1 MKTEA
6 DRYTVIQQESGLS
19 KKEFAESL
27 GISKA
32 MGYQIA
38 SGLLKPSREVM
49 NALSSVYNINLHWFL
64 TGIGSSGFERETVEV
79 ELLDQEAAAGQGR
92 EAEDYAEKR
101 RFKVPRT
108 LVAPYRPEKLLAVYV
123 AGDSMIDEHI
133 NDGDVAIFHPGLK
146 EGNGIYVVSAGNAL
160 LVKRVDFD
168 TSNRTII
175 LLSANPAYRPRRF
188 SGHELLEIRIAGRVL
203 ACIHRV

>member
-6 DRYTVIQQESGLS
+6 DRYALIQQGSGLS
-19 KKEFAESL
+19 KKQFAESL

-32 MGYQIA
+32 VGYQIA

-49 NALSSVYNINLHWFL
+49 NALSRSYSINLHWFL
-64 TGIGSSGFERETVEV
+64 TGMGASGLEGETVEV

-101 RFKVPRT
+101 AFQVPRS
-108 LVAPYRPEKLLAVYV
+108 LIAPYRPEKLLAVYV
-123 AGDSMIDEHI
+123 SGDSMIDERI
-133 NDGDVAIFHPGLK
+133 NDGDIAIFHPALK
-146 EGNGIYVVSAGNAL
+146 EGNGIYVVSAGNTL

-168 TSNRTII
+168 ASSRTII
-175 LLSANPAYRPRRF
+175 LLSANSAYKPRRF
-188 SGHELLEIRIAGRVL
+188 SGHELRDIRIEGRVL
-203 ACIHRV
+203 ACVHRV